1 MILFLLFLPTTYS
14 LSTSIEFFIY
24 LFFWYG
30 RVRSFGF
37 WGRGE
42 RLLRVCF
49 VFCFLSCCDIFCHA
63 VISEF
68 IWEFRGFLVSG
79 GWRIGDGGWG
89 WAGGLVM
96 KMRF

>member
-14 LSTSIEFFIY
+14 LSTSIEF
-24 LFFWYG
+24 LFTFFSG
-30 RVRSFGF
+30 MVGCVLLVFGGV
-37 WGRGE
+37 GRG
-42 RLLRVCF
+42 CF
-49 VFCFLSCCDIFCHA
+49 VFALFSAFCHA

-79 GWRIGDGGWG
+79 GWRIGDRGWG